1 MLFQRKV
8 HGFMTENT
16 QDKQKEIQFFDA
28 FAQEYNVFS
37 DATNER
43 LMNRI
48 LDLMNVRPGSL
59 VVDLGCGSGA
69 FTNYLHKAGH
79 IALGLD
85 ISHGIMASGRRRFP
99 HLPFVAGDVEH
110 LPFQS
115 AAFDAVLLSG
125 VIHHFPD
132 PGRFAKE
139 VFRVLKPGGCFVAFD
154 PNRRNPF
161 MYLYRD
167 RSSPLYS
174 SKGVTENERPVLA
187 EEVVSTFA
195 HVGFAVTTK
204 YQSKMHYNYVAS
216 GIARCLLPVYN
227 FLDSW
232 LFEPSFMAR
241 FRPFVLTIGT
251 KPAVGESLTLSP
263 PGRSADGISQEALTA
278 WPGELMELLVCPIS
292 GERLRHEGPWLVNEA
307 LQIRYPIRDGIPML
321 LEQARQGPNTA
332 GKAA

>member
-1 MLFQRKV
+1 
-8 HGFMTENT
+8 
-16 QDKQKEIQFFDA
+16 
-28 FAQEYNVFS
+28 
-37 DATNER
+37 
-43 LMNRI
+43 
-48 LDLMNVRPGSL
+48 
-59 VVDLGCGSGA
+59 
-69 FTNYLHKAGH
+69 
-79 IALGLD
+79 
-85 ISHGIMASGRRRFP
+85 
-99 HLPFVAGDVEH
+99 VEH

-132 PGRFAKE
+132 PRRFARE

-167 RSSPLYS
+167 RSSPFYS

-195 HVGFAVTTK
+195 DVGFAVTTK

-216 GIARCLLPVYN
+216 GLARFLLPVYN

-232 LFEPSFMAR
+232 LFEPPFMAR

-251 KPAVGESLTLSP
+251 KPAMGEALTRSP
-263 PGRSADGISQEALTA
+263 SPRRGTERSADGASPEALAA
-278 WPGELMELLVCPIS
+278 WPRNLMDLLVCPIS
-292 GERLRHEGPWLVNEA
+292 GERLRCEGPWLVNDA

-321 LEQARQGPNTA
+321 LEQAGQGPDSA